1 MQKRGAHHG
10 LASGSYIYTLPTSDG
25 LKTRQMTLVR

>member
-1 MQKRGAHHG
+1 MQKRGALHG
-10 LASGSYIYTLPTSDG
+10 LASSSYFYTLQTSDG